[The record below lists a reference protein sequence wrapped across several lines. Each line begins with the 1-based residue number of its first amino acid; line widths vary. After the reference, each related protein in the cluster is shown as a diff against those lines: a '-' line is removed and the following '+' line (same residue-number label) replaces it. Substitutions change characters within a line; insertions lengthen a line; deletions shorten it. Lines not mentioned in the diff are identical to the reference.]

1 MNGAV
6 SPGRPVLL
14 VPCVEPGRG
23 GGHLS
28 RCFSLVLSLR
38 HLGRDAFLYL
48 ETEAPLEALE
58 SLAGDAYNRESC
70 RTWLIFDRKEA
81 AKVSWELIVL
91 DRFQTPPEEYA
102 FWSSLGPLLGIDE
115 GGFLRDDFDFLLDI
129 LPGLPKLSPPNLT
142 DPSLLSLPLRRRSGA
157 DPVPNPDPSAR
168 LRVLISFGAE
178 DKARLGP
185 LSAEALKPL
194 EKELDITLLDLGE
207 GKHIPELREHLAD
220 YDLLITHFG
229 LTAFEAVYT
238 GLAVLL
244 LSPGEYHEKL
254 GRAAGFFSAG
264 VGPSGLCLLPRLFI
278 LCGALNR
285 DFIRG
290 LKQRCANIAKHY
302 GLDKVPLHSLGS
314 FVETLRPRGNFRRD
328 RPCPACGAV
337 WSLGDMPGWDE
348 AAQDGSAGSSHQVL
362 ARFPDRTYRR
372 CPRCGIVYMNRLNE
386 PPIEYAR
393 EYFFEFYKN
402 QYGKTYLED
411 FPHLVAMG
419 KRRLKLISSL
429 LAGRNKG
436 TRPRLLDI
444 GCAYGPFLKAASD
457 AGFDP
462 VGFEAA
468 SDAASYVS
476 RELKFPVI
484 QGFFPPESIPEE
496 TGGSSLSYTGV
507 PCSLQNESFSVLTL
521 WYVIEHF
528 REPKLALKEANRLLK
543 PGGVLA
549 FATPSF
555 RGISGL
561 KSVRLFLQ
569 NSPADHWTVWSPGI
583 CGSLLKRG
591 GFSLKK
597 IVVIGH
603 HPERFPLLG
612 RLFKKTEGPLYR
624 LFLSLSRLF
633 YLGDSFEI
641 YAVKD

>member
-1 MNGAV
+1 MNGAL
-6 SPGRPVLL
+6 SPGKPVLL

-23 GGHLS
+23 GGHLA
-28 RCFSLVLSLR
+28 RCFSLALTLR
-38 HLGRDAFLYL
+38 RLDREVFLYL
-48 ETEAPLEALE
+48 ETEAPLAALE
-58 SLAGDAYNRESC
+58 SLVGDAYNRESC
-70 RTWLIFDRKEA
+70 RTISSRKEA

-115 GGFLRDDFDFLLDI
+115 GGFLRGDFDFLLDI
-129 LPGLPKLSPPNLT
+129 LPGLPKFSPPNLT
-142 DPSLLSLPLRRRSGA
+142 EPSLLSLPLMRHSG
-157 DPVPNPDPSAR
+157 PVPDPDPSVR

-185 LSAEALKPL
+185 LSAAALKPL
-194 EKELDITLLDLGE
+194 EKELDITLLDPSE
-207 GKHIPELREHLAD
+207 GKCIPELREHLAD

-229 LTAFEAVYT
+229 LTAFEAVYA

-264 VGPSGLCLLPRLFI
+264 IGQSGLCLLHRLFI
-278 LCGALNR
+278 FRGTLNR
-285 DFIRG
+285 DFVRG
-290 LKQRCANIAKHY
+290 LKQRCVNIAKRY
-302 GLDKVPLHSLGS
+302 GLDKVPAHSLGS
-314 FVETLRPRGNFRRD
+314 FVEKLRPRGNFRRD

-337 WSLGDMPGWDE
+337 WSLGDIPPWDE
-348 AAQDGSAGSSHQVL
+348 AAQDGSAGSDHQVL

-393 EYFFEFYKN
+393 EYFFEFYKK

-411 FPHLVAMG
+411 FPHLVDMG
-419 KRRLKLISSL
+419 KRRLKLISSFL
-429 LAGRNKG
+429 SGQDRG

-468 SDAASYVS
+468 GEAVAYVS
-476 RELKFPVI
+476 QELKFPVI
-484 QGFFPPESIPEE
+484 QGLFPPESPDE
-496 TGGSSLSYTGV
+496 TDGSPLSQAGLSI
-507 PCSLQNESFSVLTL
+507 SLQNESFSALTL

-555 RGISGL
+555 RGISGR
-561 KSVRLFLQ
+561 KSAGVFLR

-583 CGSLLKRG
+583 CGALLKRG

-612 RLFKKTEGPLYR
+612 RLFKKKEGPLYR

-633 YLGDSFEI
+633 GLGDSFEI